1 MTVISDHDLFQ
12 NPILPG
18 FYPDP
23 SICRVGDDYYLVNS
37 SFAYF
42 PGVPVFHSRD
52 LVHWQQIGYCL
63 TRPAQLPLER
73 VGTSGGIFAP
83 SIRYHAGVFYMITTN
98 VTGGGNFYVTARDP
112 AGPWSDPIWVAQAG
126 IDPSLL
132 FDGDHVYMTSTG
144 MPEEAGP
151 DGAKMQGI
159 IQSEIEI
166 TTGKL
171 LTKPRLIW
179 TGTGGSY
186 PEGPHLYHIGEK
198 YYLMIAEGGTE
209 YGHTEVI
216 ARSDS
221 PWGPWE
227 SCPHNPILTHRSY
240 HSPIQ
245 GLGHA
250 DMLEAQDGSWW
261 LVCLGFR
268 PNFPQAHHLGRETF
282 LAPVVWDAN
291 GWPMVGRA
299 GRIRLTMESPRLAP
313 VVWPVPAVRDDFD
326 GPQLGLKWNF
336 FGHPHPSDWS
346 LSLQP
351 GALSLLGKSARLDD
365 GMGVAWV
372 GCRQRNFNCEAAAL
386 LNFQAASDGDEAGLT
401 VWMDSRHHAEI
412 LIEKQ
417 AGKYFVTVRSRIGG
431 LAARIAQTELPGGQA
446 VLQVRANRLFYAFG
460 FAAEDGKETI
470 LATSETRYLSSEVA
484 GGFTGVY
491 FGLYASGNGKDSL
504 APACFEW
511 FDERNLDEPG
521 RLSIDSTI
529 TDLLRDEQTREVIA
543 RYLPDLAAHPP
554 AEWGANLSLLD
565 LAGMSPGAAA
575 PETLLAVAAELRKAN
590 SASLLD

>member
-1 MTVISDHDLFQ
+1 MTALSGRDLFQ
-12 NPILPG
+12 NPILSG

-52 LVHWQQIGYCL
+52 LVHWRQIGYCL
-63 TRPAQLPLER
+63 TRPGQLPLER

-98 VTGGGNFYVTARDP
+98 VTGGGNFYVTAQDP
-112 AGPWSDPIWVAQAG
+112 AGPWSDPIWVAQQG

-132 FDGDHVYMTSTG
+132 FDGDHVYLTSTG

-151 DGAKMQGI
+151 DGVKMQGI

-186 PEGPHLYHIGEK
+186 PEGPHLYHIGKK

-227 SCPHNPILTHRSY
+227 SCPQNPILTHRSY

-250 DMLEAQDGSWW
+250 DLVEAQDGSWW

-268 PNFPQAHHLGRETF
+268 PNFPQVHHLGRETF

-291 GWPMVGRA
+291 GWPQVGQA
-299 GRIRLTMESPRLAP
+299 GRIQLTMESPRLAP
-313 VVWPVPAVRDDFD
+313 VVWPAPAVRDDFD
-326 GPQLGLKWNF
+326 TPQLGLKWNF
-336 FGHPHPSDWS
+336 LGIPQAADWS
-346 LSLQP
+346 LSRQP
-351 GALSLLGKSARLDD
+351 GTLCLQGKSASLDD
-365 GMGVAWV
+365 GMGVVFV
-372 GCRQRNFNCEAAAL
+372 GCRQENFNCEVSTCLRFSPAE
-386 LNFQAASDGDEAGLT
+386 DGEEAGLT
-401 VWMDSRHHAEI
+401 AWMDSRHHVEI
-412 LIEKQ
+412 FVERQ
-417 AGKYFVTVRSRIGG
+417 AGKRFVSVRGRIGG
-431 LAARIAQTELPGGQA
+431 LSARIAQNELPDG
-446 VLQVRANRLFYAFG
+446 LLTLFVRANRHFYAFG
-460 FAAEDGKETI
+460 MLDEAGAETI

-491 FGLYASGNGKDSL
+491 FALYTSGNGRASTT
-504 APACFEW
+504 PACYDWYEY
-511 FDERNLDEPG
+511 RNLEEPG
-521 RLSIDSTI
+521 YLGIDSTI
-529 TDLLRDEQTREVIA
+529 TALLQNDQTREVIA
-543 RYLPDLAAHPP
+543 QYLPELAAHPP

-565 LAGMSPGAAA
+565 LAAMSPDQITPDTVLVVDAHLRRAKAA
-575 PETLLAVAAELRKAN
+575 
-590 SASLLD
+590 SHIS